1 MTWSGRQ
8 ECYSCKETKA
18 EQLCSLQVSELI
30 VYNVVME
37 ARTERIP
44 SFEDQYGAWR
54 RTQSRPKRPL
64 STIVISPSVKHRLV
78 SDAKEFLESETFY
91 AERGLP
97 YRRGYLLYGQP
108 GSGKSSM
115 IHSLAGELGLNIY
128 VITLSNKSL
137 TDDTLGELVSDTPS
151 R

>member
-1 MTWSGRQ
+1 M
-8 ECYSCKETKA
+8 
-18 EQLCSLQVSELI
+18 
-30 VYNVVME
+30 
-37 ARTERIP
+37 
-44 SFEDQYGAWR
+44 
-54 RTQSRPKRPL
+54 
-64 STIVISPSVKHRLV
+64 ISPTVKERLV
-78 SDAKEFLESETFY
+78 NDAKEFLESENFY

-115 IHSLAGELGLNIY
+115 IHSLAGEIGLNIY

>member
-1 MTWSGRQ
+1 MCKTWSL
-8 ECYSCKETKA
+8 YP
-18 EQLCSLQVSELI
+18 
-30 VYNVVME
+30 
-37 ARTERIP
+37 RTERKLL
-44 SFEDQYGAWR
+44 FEDQYGAWR